1 MIEKVKEKIKD
12 LSKDNKKL
20 LLFCVIGV
28 FVLITI
34 IGGSYALLSLTL
46 SGRKEL
52 EIVAGT
58 LAVRYEDGNV
68 IQLENLYPVSDKEGM
83 QNTASGFSVEN
94 TGELRVKYD
103 VSLELG
109 KSKDE
114 LDAKYIRYA
123 VREKGKEWSS
133 PASLKDGSNN
143 QNIATTITPGV
154 TIQNMAADKVFNP
167 TNLGSNGGINT
178 SDSEQT
184 FITGT
189 NPNNYIWYSG
199 NLWRVV
205 SKDTSDNS
213 LKMITQWNATN
224 LRFSKNSWSSHG
236 SECSNPEGQGDFDSS
251 YVIKWLN
258 DTSTDGFLGNLR
270 EYTKFIKTDSKWNMT
285 HEPTSEYG
293 KKPAKTHMVTAAV
306 GILNIYEYSKTN
318 ATSTENSYLINGST
332 SVALPR
338 VGEGDNHFLNSITSD
353 GHSTTS
359 DGNITGVRPVINLK
373 SNIKIVSGS
382 GTETNPYRLEGDN
395 DTPASG
401 TRLNTRYSGEYV
413 KFKSSS
419 DTYNN
424 LYRIVSKEHN
434 GSSTKI
440 VADKP
445 LNNKYGTETKVFS
458 LQNNSSTD
466 CLYNIEQT
474 GSLAQWLN
482 NTNYMQNLPQ
492 NLINFEEW
500 YLGTVTGC
508 DDYRTAKYQGS
519 DYNTLVTDKTKAYIG
534 LLRFGELMASDYYDN
549 QKQEYWLLNQ
559 KYLNPEV
566 WSGCKVYVMGRKYEF
581 PDFPT
586 NTAGIRP
593 AMYLKENTTL
603 TGGNGTKSNPFIISS

>member
-1 MIEKVKEKIKD
+1 M
-12 LSKDNKKL
+12 
-20 LLFCVIGV
+20 
-28 FVLITI
+28 
-34 IGGSYALLSLTL
+34 
-46 SGRKEL
+46 
-52 EIVAGT
+52 
-58 LAVRYEDGNV
+58 
-68 IQLENLYPVSDKEGM
+68 
-83 QNTASGFSVEN
+83 
-94 TGELRVKYD
+94 
-103 VSLELG
+103 
-109 KSKDE
+109 
-114 LDAKYIRYA
+114 
-123 VREKGKEWSS
+123 
-133 PASLKDGSNN
+133 
-143 QNIATTITPGV
+143 
-154 TIQNMAADKVFNP
+154 
-167 TNLGSNGGINT
+167 
-178 SDSEQT
+178 
-184 FITGT
+184 
-189 NPNNYIWYSG
+189 
-199 NLWRVV
+199 
-205 SKDTSDNS
+205 
-213 LKMITQWNATN
+213 
-224 LRFSKNSWSSHG
+224 
-236 SECSNPEGQGDFDSS
+236 
-251 YVIKWLN
+251 N

-270 EYTKFIKTDSKWNMT
+270 EYTKLIKTDSKWNMT

-401 TRLNTRYSGEYV
+401 TRLNTRYSREYV